1 VVTRPERIAFGVVS
15 IAAWTGLGLQADVSF
30 TTMLGSGLSLSDALI
45 RFFSYF
51 TILTNGFIAIDGTIC
66 ALGGESRWTKSEA
79 HTSLETCLAVSIFW
93 VAVVFALLLRGLR
106 HLEGIE
112 IVADMLLH
120 TVVPVLYLFYW
131 GVFGSRHELHWFQ
144 ACYWPIYPALYFIY
158 ALVQGWRTGLYPY
171 PFIDAAHI
179 GYERTLLNGGC
190 LLLVF
195 WLGGFA
201 FIGLGRLLHP
211 SSRPVRN

>member
-1 VVTRPERIAFGVVS
+1 VVTRPERIALGAVS
-15 IAAWTGLGLQADVSF
+15 VAAWTGLVLQADVSF
-30 TTMLGSGLSLSDALI
+30 TFMLGEGLKLSDALI

-51 TILTNGFIAIDGTIC
+51 TILTNGFIAIDGTVC
-66 ALGGESRWTKSEA
+66 ALGGDNRWTRSEA

-93 VAVVFALLLRGLR
+93 VAIVFALLLRGLR

-112 IVADMLLH
+112 ILADGLLH
-120 TVVPVLYLFYW
+120 TSVPILYLIYW
-131 GVFGSRHELHWFQ
+131 GVYGSRHKLHWFQ
-144 ACYWPIYPALYFIY
+144 AHFWPIYPALYFIY

-179 GYERTLLNGGC
+179 GYERTLINGGC

-195 WLGGFA
+195 WLGGFV
-201 FIGLGRLLHP
+201 FIALGRLLHP
-211 SSRPVRN
+211 SSRYP

>member
-1 VVTRPERIAFGVVS
+1 VTRAERFAMGFVS
-15 IAAWTGLGLQADVSF
+15 VAAWTGLLLQADVSF
-30 TTMLGSGLSLSDALI
+30 TAMLGEGLKLSDALI

-51 TILTNGFIAIDGTIC
+51 TILTNGFIAIDGAVC
-66 ALGGESRWTKSEA
+66 ALGGDNRWTRSEA

-112 IVADMLLH
+112 IVADGLLH
-120 TVVPVLYLFYW
+120 TIVPILYLIYW
-131 GVFGSRHELHWFQ
+131 GVYGSRHKLHWFQ
-144 ACYWPIYPALYFIY
+144 ANFWPIYPLLYFIY
-158 ALVQGWRTGLYPY
+158 ALVEGWRTGLYPY
-171 PFIDAAHI
+171 PFIDATRI
-179 GYERTLLNGGC
+179 GYERTLINGGC

-195 WLGGFA
+195 WLGGFV

-211 SSRPVRN
+211 SARPGKN